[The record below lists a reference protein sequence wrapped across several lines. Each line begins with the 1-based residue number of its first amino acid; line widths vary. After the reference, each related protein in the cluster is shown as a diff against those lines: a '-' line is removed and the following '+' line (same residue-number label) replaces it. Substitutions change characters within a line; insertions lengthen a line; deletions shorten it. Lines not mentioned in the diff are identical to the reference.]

1 MLFMEFL
8 MILITL
14 VAIGL
19 FVMMC
24 IARWKLFVKFG
35 EPGWKSLIPFY
46 STYIQYGYV
55 WRAKIGTI
63 MVICSVASLLL
74 PLLLPVT
81 YTIGVIGTYR
91 TARVFAQDDYF
102 AFGLIFLPFIFLP
115 ILAFGDAR
123 YHGRWR

>member
-1 MLFMEFL
+1 MVAGFFVILMML
-8 MILITL
+8 
-14 VAIGL
+14 VGIGL

>member
-81 YTIGVIGTYR
+81 YAIGVIGTYR